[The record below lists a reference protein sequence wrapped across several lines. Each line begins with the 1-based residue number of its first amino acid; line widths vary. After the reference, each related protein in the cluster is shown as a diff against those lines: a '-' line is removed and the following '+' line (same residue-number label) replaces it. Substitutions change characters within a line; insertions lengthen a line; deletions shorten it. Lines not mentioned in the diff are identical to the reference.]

1 MTTVALIPARGGSKG
16 IPRKNL
22 QPLAGRPLVVHSI
35 EHARACAGIDRV
47 FVSTD
52 DDEIAEVARRAGAE
66 IVRRPAELA
75 GDTASTESAVEHA
88 LGEWRASGL
97 VPDRIV
103 LLQATSPFRSEGQL
117 DRALVRFAELGCDS
131 LLSVVSFHG
140 FVWRTNADGTAV
152 PQTYDPVA
160 RPRRQDIRDV
170 VRETGSFYVFTRA
183 LFERT
188 GARLGGRMAA
198 FEVPAAD
205 ALDIDEPVDLAAA
218 RTEAARRG
226 LFADASLADAEWL
239 VLDVDGTLTDGA
251 MYYAESGDELKR
263 FDTRDGA
270 GIARFKLG
278 GGRVALITGER
289 SVAVVRRAEKL
300 GIDHTVLG
308 CTDKRAALDDLCRRF
323 RTTPDRV
330 VAMGDDLP
338 DLGWAGHARVFAAPA
353 DARPEVRA
361 AADLVT
367 TAAGGHGAVRELT
380 DRIAAARAAKRPTA
394 KVA

>member
-1 MTTVALIPARGGSKG
+1 
-16 IPRKNL
+16 
-22 QPLAGRPLVVHSI
+22 
-35 EHARACAGIDRV
+35 
-47 FVSTD
+47 
-52 DDEIAEVARRAGAE
+52 
-66 IVRRPAELA
+66 
-75 GDTASTESAVEHA
+75 
-88 LGEWRASGL
+88 
-97 VPDRIV
+97 
-103 LLQATSPFRSEGQL
+103 
-117 DRALVRFAELGCDS
+117 
-131 LLSVVSFHG
+131 
-140 FVWRTNADGTAV
+140 
-152 PQTYDPVA
+152 
-160 RPRRQDIRDV
+160 
-170 VRETGSFYVFTRA
+170 
-183 LFERT
+183 
-188 GARLGGRMAA
+188 MAA